1 MTFGEFI
8 SKFGDL
14 GWAGVVLALA
24 WMVFTGRLVPRGH
37 VEQLLA
43 IWQKAYEISEKSRE
57 QQGEL
62 IKDAVEAV
70 ETSAEIVKALRDA
83 PRGSRG
89 GQR

>member
-1 MTFGEFI
+1 MTVLEFLKTFGDF
-8 SKFGDL
+8 
-14 GWAGVVLALA
+14 GWAGLVLALA

-43 IWQKAYEISEKSRE
+43 IWQKAYEISEESRK

-83 PRGSRG
+83 PRTGQG
-89 GQR
+89 GRR